1 MDYNRGALIKLNSC
15 LFHKTYKYAGKSGM
29 NNSSPNPK
37 QERYTLSLRSCI
49 SLNFNSLINFS
60 VKNFDEYFLFV

>member
-1 MDYNRGALIKLNSC
+1 MDYNKGALIKLNSC

-37 QERYTLSLRSCI
+37 QERYTLS
-49 SLNFNSLINFS
+49 SLM
-60 VKNFDEYFLFV
+60 YFFKF